1 MKKISKKLV
10 IAGALSLCSLGA
22 TAGTNLEASSDMMK
36 SSMDAM
42 HEMHMMKVTGNT
54 DRDFVTG
61 MIPHHEGAIVMSEKI
76 LPHLK
81 DAEIRKFAENVIK
94 AQKEEIKFM
103 EEWLAKNPAS
113 K

>member
-1 MKKISKKLV
+1 MKNLV
-10 IAGALSLCSLGA
+10 IKIALVGALVAVSSSSFA
-22 TAGTNLEASSDMMK
+22 ETNMKASNDMMK
-36 SSMDAM
+36 SSMHAM
-42 HEMHMMKVTGNT
+42 HEMHTMAVTGDT

-81 DAEIRKFAENVIK
+81 DPEIKKFAESIIK
-94 AQKEEIKFM
+94 AQKEEISYMK
-103 EEWLAKNPAS
+103 EWLVKNPA